1 MQVTLI
7 RPVDPRKPVYVRA
20 VAGVNPVQA
29 GQAYEVPDEI
39 GAILIAQGDFAA
51 VAPVEPVTDAPEAPA
66 AKGRAK

>member
-1 MQVTLI
+1 
-7 RPVDPRKPVYVRA
+7 VRA

-51 VAPVEPVTDAPEAPA
+51 VAPVEPVADAPEAPA